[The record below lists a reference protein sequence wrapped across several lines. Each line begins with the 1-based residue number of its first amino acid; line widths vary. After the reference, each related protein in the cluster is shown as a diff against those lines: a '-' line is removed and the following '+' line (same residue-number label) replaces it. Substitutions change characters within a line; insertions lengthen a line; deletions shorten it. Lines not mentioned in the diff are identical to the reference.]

1 MNSIDVGSVHL
12 FTVRLYSLCL
22 LPLLDRPFT
31 ETGHLLGDT
40 VALLPEDRHSVHMA
54 ARLLSILPTQDHPE
68 EDTPAEVVVIIIS
81 EARGLVTVGLSIRGV
96 ALLEGIAV
104 VGHRLLAIG
113 GMDLVAVF
121 RLIILLRAF
130 DDMMIMTGKWI

>member
-22 LPLLDRPFT
+22 LPLLDCLIT
-31 ETGHLLGDT
+31 ETGHHPGDT
-40 VALLPEDRHSVHMA
+40 VAPLPEDRHSVPMA
-54 ARLLSILPTQDHPE
+54 AHLLNILPTLDHPE
-68 EDTPAEVVVIIIS
+68 EDTPAEVVVLIIS
-81 EARGLVTVGLSIRGV
+81 EARGLVTVGLSIRGA

-104 VGHRLLAIG
+104 VGHRLHAIG

-121 RLIILLRAF
+121 LLIILLRAF